1 MNKDEFIKEVA
12 KLDINLTNVKLEQLE
27 QYKQLLQ
34 DENKLYNLTSIIEEK
49 QIYLKHF
56 YDSLTI
62 VKTINLT
69 KIETLL
75 DVGTGA
81 GFPGIVLKIVF
92 PNLHVTL
99 LDSNNK
105 KIKFLNK
112 VIEKLDLKNIKT
124 IHDRCESF
132 AHQNLNKFDVV
143 TSRAVSSLD
152 NLLELC
158 LPMVKINGYFIPLK
172 GDIEKEL
179 KENEITLKIL
189 NSKIEEVINFKLP
202 KENSNRN
209 ILKIRK
215 LDKIEKKYPRTY
227 DKIKKYPLKNNKI

>member
-12 KLDINLTNVKLEQLE
+12 KLDINLTNVQLEQLE

-158 LPMVKINGYFIPLK
+158 LPMVKINGYFIPIK

>member
-12 KLDINLTNVKLEQLE
+12 KLDINLTNVQLEQLE

-227 DKIKKYPLKNNKI
+227 DKIKKYPLKN

>member
-12 KLDINLTNVKLEQLE
+12 KLDINLTNVQLEQLE

-215 LDKIEKKYPRTY
+215 IDKIEKK
-227 DKIKKYPLKNNKI
+227 

>member
-12 KLDINLTNVKLEQLE
+12 KLDINLTNVQLEQLE